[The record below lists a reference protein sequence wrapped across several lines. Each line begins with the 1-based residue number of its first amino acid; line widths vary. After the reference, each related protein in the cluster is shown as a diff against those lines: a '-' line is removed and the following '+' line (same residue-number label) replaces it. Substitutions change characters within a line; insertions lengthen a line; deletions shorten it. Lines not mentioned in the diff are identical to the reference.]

1 MDAVSLAIA
10 GAAVGLAGLA
20 AGAQL
25 VRRRRRQGRDTA
37 LLERNAERK
46 QNLPRSLHPV
56 IDPNICIGSLSCLR
70 ACPEGDI
77 LGIVRGAAALV
88 HADHCI
94 GHGRCAA
101 ECPVGAIR
109 LVMGTEGRGVD
120 LPEVDAFFESSR
132 PGVHVVGELGGMGL
146 IKNAMEQGRQVA
158 SRLDAVLPRD
168 RGGTDVAIVGAGPA
182 GLAAALALRAAGR
195 SFRILE
201 QGAFGGSVANFPR
214 QKLVMTEPV
223 EIPHFGRLGRR
234 SVSKEELLAAWQRAV
249 ARGAVKIEEG
259 VRVEGLEGE
268 DGRFVLQTTRGPV
281 PARKVVLATG
291 RRGSPRKLGVP
302 GEELSKVSYGLADP
316 DQYAG
321 RRVLVVGGGDSAI
334 ESARMLAE
342 AGADVAICHRG
353 GSFDR
358 AREANRS
365 RIDALAAYGRLEV
378 LLSAVVRSIGPSEVD
393 LVQAGRARR
402 LANDYVVIQAGGQL
416 PLEFLQRVGVSL
428 RRYHGEALGAA
439 PGEERA
445 AADLLRDAEEVR
457 RRRRRALLFAAAGLL
472 VLAFLAFHGR
482 AYYGLAPLQR
492 LRSPLHKALR
502 PAGLFGHGVGIAATA
517 FMLSNFLYAAR
528 KHWKRLKGA
537 GGIRDWLD
545 FHVFVGFMSPLVI
558 AFHAAFQSNNLLAT
572 GTATALAIVVATG
585 IVGRYI
591 YGIVPSTGGHEVE
604 LEILGGRFER
614 LRDRVQ
620 PLVAQARDRA
630 PLERLLAGATAA
642 VREGSLVFLLL
653 RLPLRALRLRW
664 SLARVRGL
672 FADAS
677 RFALPGVAAPP
688 RPAALP
694 DRLLRIAPPPPVR
707 LARLPRLSG
716 HLPGARHRRPHRRL
730 PLPRV
735 RPPAM
740 RPGLT
745 ASVVGPSILGA
756 GPAPAVAGP
765 AASFT
770 SYRRA
775 NCSMNFASS
784 STHSRETAL

>member
-37 LLERNAERK
+37 LLERNAQKK
-46 QNLPRSLHPV
+46 QAVPRSLHPI

-109 LVMGTEGRGVD
+109 LVVGTEERGVD
-120 LPEVDAFFESSR
+120 LPEVDGFFESSR

-223 EIPHFGRLGRR
+223 EIPHFGKLGRR
-234 SVSKEELLAAWQRAV
+234 VVSKEELLAAWQRAV
-249 ARGAVKIEEG
+249 ARGAVEVEEG

-268 DGRFVLQTTRGPV
+268 DGRFVLQTTRGPI

-316 DQYAG
+316 EQYAG

-334 ESARMLAE
+334 ESALMLAE
-342 AGADVAICHRG
+342 AGAGVAVCHRG
-353 GSFDR
+353 ESFDR
-358 AREANRS
+358 AREANRR
-365 RIDALAAYGRLEV
+365 RIDALAASGRLEV
-378 LLSAVVRSIGPSEVD
+378 FLGAAVRSVGPSEVE

-402 LANDYVVIQAGGQL
+402 LANDYVLVQVGGQL

-445 AADLLRDAEEVR
+445 AADLQRDAEEAR
-457 RRRRRALLFAAAGLL
+457 RRRRRAVLYGAAGLL

-492 LRSPLHKALR
+492 LRSPLHRTLR

-528 KHWKRLKGA
+528 KHWKRLERT

-604 LEILGGRFER
+604 LEVLAGRFER
-614 LRDRVQ
+614 LRDRVR
-620 PLVAQARDRA
+620 PLVAGARDRA

-642 VREGSLVFLLL
+642 VREGSLVVLLL

-664 SLARVRGL
+664 SLARARGL

-677 RFALPGVAAPP
+677 RFKRFRESLL
-688 RPAALP
+688 RL
-694 DRLLRIAPPPPVR
+694 DRLRFQIAFYGSLRR
-707 LARLPRLSG
+707 LLSG
-716 HLPGARHRRPHRRL
+716 W
-730 PLPRV
+730 RV
-735 RPPAM
+735 FHASLAIFLVLAIAAHIGVSLYLGY
-740 RPGLT
+740 GL
-745 ASVVGPSILGA
+745 L
-756 GPAPAVAGP
+756 
-765 AASFT
+765 
-770 SYRRA
+770 R
-775 NCSMNFASS
+775 
-784 STHSRETAL
+784 